1 MVIRKATS
9 LVPVLLGCV
18 ASAGASQVLE
28 TETARLLPAH
38 AWKLGS
44 AFEFQTSSEGR
55 EAAIPFAI
63 EYGLTNRLELV
74 VEPVPYTAI
83 RPNVGRHAT
92 GRGDLEATLTTLV
105 RHETHSIPAL
115 AFAAEVKFAT
125 ARDSLI
131 GSGEPD
137 YTGYLIASKRFGAI
151 DTHINL
157 AYTIVG
163 RQDTVRL
170 NNVVSF
176 AVAGVYHPSSRI
188 QLFGEVL
195 GNTGAVPGSGE
206 QTPGAPE
213 VAGGELVG
221 TVGAGREMGGGLL
234 LYLSASYDNNNAVLL
249 RPGLTWRF
257 H

>member
-1 MVIRKATS
+1 MNRLKAGS
-9 LVPVLLGCV
+9 LVPALLVCF
-18 ASAGASQVLE
+18 AGTAAGQVLE

-38 AWKLGS
+38 WWKIGS

-55 EAAIPFAI
+55 EAAIPFAF
-63 EYGLTNRLELV
+63 EYGLSNRLELV
-74 VEPVPYTAI
+74 IEPVPYTAI
-83 RPNVGRHAT
+83 RPNAGRHAT
-92 GRGDLEATLTTLV
+92 GRGDLEATLTALV

-115 AFAAEVKFAT
+115 AVAAEVKFAT

-151 DTHINL
+151 DTHFNL

-163 RQDTVRL
+163 QQDTVPL
-170 NNVVSF
+170 NNIVSF
-176 AVAGVYHPSSRI
+176 AVAGVYHPSPRT

-206 QTPGAPE
+206 QANGAPE

-221 TVGAGREMGGGLL
+221 TVGAGRELGGGVL
-234 LYLSASYDNNNAVLL
+234 LYLGVSYDNNNAVLF
-249 RPGLTWRF
+249 RPGVTWRF
-257 H
+257 Q

>member
-18 ASAGASQVLE
+18 ASASAGQILE

-38 AWKLGS
+38 GWKMGS

-55 EAAIPFAI
+55 EAAIPVAI

-83 RPNVGRHAT
+83 RPNAGRHAS

-105 RHETHSIPAL
+105 RHETRSFPAL
-115 AFAAEVKFAT
+115 ALAGEIKFAT

-137 YTGYLIASKRFGAI
+137 YTGYFIASKRFGQV
-151 DTHINL
+151 DTHLNL

-163 RQDTVRL
+163 RQDTVHL
-170 NNVVSF
+170 NNTVSF
-176 AVAGVYHPSSRI
+176 AVAGVYHLSTRI

-206 QTPGAPE
+206 QVPGAPE

-221 TVGAGREMGGGLL
+221 TLGAGREMGGGVL
-234 LYLSASYDNNNAVLL
+234 LYLNTSYDNTNAVLL